1 MRRKFNTR
9 QRNYII
15 LGLCSILLIMVA
27 GYAAFRS
34 QLNIKGTSNITS
46 EWNVLISNIQS
57 QVLSGTP
64 EDEAGSP
71 SHTNTTANFSTKL
84 YSPGDRMQYTVTVE
98 NRGSLDAV
106 LKTIENTNSSNEAI
120 IFTINGIEQGD
131 TLKAKESKTFTVD
144 VEYNSEV
151 ESQPSNL
158 TSNLEVTLNYVQ
170 AGTDDE
176 GTVLPTE
183 TNLMRSYS
191 DGSQADYHND
201 AYREKITSIEF
212 LNNKNIPSEA
222 VQSWDVS
229 ERQDGSVMAWIIND
243 QENEGFYKLYIGGDG
258 GVVANPNSGTL
269 FAYFKQTKTIDLSNL
284 DTSNVTYMMGM
295 FSSDENLISINFG
308 DNFDTS
314 KVTNMAWMFTNC
326 NNLVKLDLSSFNTAN
341 VTIMMGMFSGCSSLT
356 ELDLSNFDT
365 HNVTN
370 MNAMFQF
377 DESLERIKFNVMFDT
392 LNVTTMQ
399 GMFNSCSN
407 LRELDL
413 SSFDTSNV
421 VYMNEMFRGCSS
433 LISLNLSSFDT
444 SKVTNMSAMFN
455 GCSNITSLNL
465 NNFDTSHVTSMSQ
478 MFENSKFTSLDL
490 SSFDTS
496 NVTDMY
502 AMFNGT
508 TDLQTI
514 YVGPKWS
521 TDGTNT
527 YLMFNNCGTDHVTL
541 KSN

>member
-1 MRRKFNTR
+1 MRQRFNVR

-71 SHTNTTANFSTKL
+71 SHTETTASFSTKL

-98 NRGSLDAV
+98 NRGSIDAV

-120 IFTINGIEQGD
+120 IFTINGIEPGD

-151 ESQPSNL
+151 ESQPENL

-170 AGTDDE
+170 AGTTDTGE
-176 GTVLPTE
+176 VLPSE

-191 DGSQADYHND
+191 SNSQADYHND

-212 LNNKNIPSEA
+212 LNNKNIPSDA

-258 GVVANPNSGTL
+258 GVVANSNSSYL
-269 FAYFKQTKTIDLSNL
+269 FNKFTQVKTIDLTNL
-284 DTSNVTYMMGM
+284 DTNMVTNMMSMFGNNSKLTSVNFGKNFNTSNVSNMSWLFINCTNLVELDLSAFDTNNVTDMSNM
-295 FSSDENLISINFG
+295 FNGCNNLLNIDLSSFITDNVTTMEAMFNNCHNLKELNLQNFNTKKVINMRTMFYG
-308 DNFDTS
+308 CSSLTNLNLSSFNTVNVTNMNSMFANWNNDSKLKAIDLSNFDTS
-314 KVTNMAWMFTNC
+314 KVTNMSSMFAG
-326 NNLVKLDLSSFNTAN
+326 LSE
-341 VTIMMGMFSGCSSLT
+341 LT
-356 ELDLSNFDT
+356 ELDLSTFDT
-365 HNVTN
+365 N
-370 MNAMFQF
+370 
-377 DESLERIKFNVMFDT
+377 
-392 LNVTTMQ
+392 
-399 GMFNSCSN
+399 
-407 LRELDL
+407 
-413 SSFDTSNV
+413 
-421 VYMNEMFRGCSS
+421 
-433 LISLNLSSFDT
+433 
-444 SKVTNMSAMFN
+444 
-455 GCSNITSLNL
+455 
-465 NNFDTSHVTSMSQ
+465 
-478 MFENSKFTSLDL
+478 
-490 SSFDTS
+490 
-496 NVTDMY
+496 NVTDMSN
-502 AMFNGT
+502 MFMET
-508 TDLQTI
+508 TNLKSI
-514 YVGPKWS
+514 YIGLKWK
-521 TDGTNT
+521 TDNANT
-527 YLMFNNCGTDHVTL
+527 SNMFWHSGTDHVTL
-541 KSN
+541 K